1 MIGNIE
7 RQIENAK
14 LLLEKKQFTL
24 SRQKTFEA
32 MAGAQEAKD
41 QLLLSK
47 NEFLQESNLADWFGT
62 CAFILDKVLN
72 TLYTLILS
80 LTHDQTS
87 KF

>member
-14 LLLEKKQFTL
+14 RLLEKKHFRL
-24 SRQKTFEA
+24 SRQKTLEA

-47 NEFLQESNLADWFGT
+47 NGFLKESSLADWFGT

-72 TLYTLILS
+72 TLFIR
-80 LTHDQTS
+80 
-87 KF
+87 